1 MRNRYS
7 VLLVVDSEFKSG
19 IPGFDFDPVDFFPGS
34 RQKNYMELLIGFGI
48 PFDIVDIKE
57 FQPHHLVRKN
67 DIRFSSI
74 LFTCPVENN
83 HPEKWVWLE
92 KYSAD
97 YGISLIVDAFLFSG
111 GAFLAPFG
119 LEKCSGLVFGWQK
132 IMGKRGLLYRAK
144 PYPYSAKGFDLG
156 IRPLLRLITQSWF
169 SRKLV
174 PENRTCKIASF
185 GNGKPAILSFTFG
198 RAVNYFFNFHPSL
211 VLKEGNRF
219 HPFMKNILE
228 GNPHFPSAA
237 IQLDG
242 LSCLRMDD
250 PGSCERVHLKG
261 FNEGVVSKNVWQEI
275 IEILKAERAHLNI
288 AYVPQWVDD
297 GNPSKGEL
305 IYRGKIVKSR
315 IAGKHYNS
323 WEVIYSKPGRG
334 LISHRS
340 HDYVSEYDVIKRGV
354 EEGNITI
361 LSHGLTHLSTDV
373 GRWVAAKNKY
383 TKMEWYREF
392 RELAAG
398 KAPSRNI
405 LVERMKKSSEL
416 IKMAFGRSPEI
427 IVPSAHE
434 HTDKMPEFARESGF
448 KMFSSRATAFL
459 WKDRIVSNRKIG
471 AFYPVDMAAGIA
483 CAKAGYP
490 IIPVFHDYDIYR
502 NGAAWLKRQISLL
515 NRQGVNRWVSMEE
528 LGAMLMVKLSVV
540 RDGWN
545 LSVTLDFNDSPGTK
559 VLTGTIP
566 IKIRGAVSAVNVNG
580 QKRSIF
586 LKTENGSTFF
596 SIPIADIRQGKVS
609 LKLEM
614 VQ

>member
-7 VLLVVDSEFKSG
+7 VLLVVDSEFKPK

-34 RQKNYMELLIGFGI
+34 RQKNYLELLTGFGI
-48 PFDIVDIKE
+48 PFDTVDIKE
-57 FQPHHLVRKN
+57 LKPHHLVRKN
-67 DIRFSSI
+67 EIRFSSI
-74 LFTCPVENN
+74 LFACPIKNY
-83 HPEKWVWLE
+83 HPDKWGWLE

-97 YGISLIVDAFLFSG
+97 YGISLITDAFLFSG
-111 GAFLAPFG
+111 KGFLSLFG
-119 LEKCSGLVFGWQK
+119 VEKCSGLVFGFQK

-169 SRKLV
+169 SRRLS
-174 PENRTCKIASF
+174 PANRTCKIASF

-198 RAVNYFFNFHPSL
+198 RAVNYFFNFHPSP

-219 HPFMKNILE
+219 HPFVKDILE

-237 IQLDG
+237 IQLNG

-261 FNEGVVSKNVWQEI
+261 FNEGVVSKDEWQKI
-275 IEILKAERAHLNI
+275 LKILKAARAHLNI

-305 IYRGKIVKSR
+305 IYRGKIVKDR

-323 WEVIYSKPGRG
+323 WEVIYAKPGRG
-334 LISHRS
+334 LISHQS
-340 HDYVSEYDVIKRGV
+340 HDYVSEYEVIKKGV

-373 GRWVAAKNKY
+373 QKWLAAGNKY
-383 TKMEWYREF
+383 TKMEWFREF

-398 KAPSRNI
+398 RTPNRAV
-405 LVERMKKSSEL
+405 LVKRMKKSAEL
-416 IKMAFGRSPEI
+416 IKIAFGKSPEI

-434 HTDKMPEFARESGF
+434 HTDKMPEFARESEF
-448 KMFSSRATAFL
+448 KLFSSRATTFL
-459 WKDRIVSNRKIG
+459 WKDRISSNRKIS

-490 IIPVFHDYDIYR
+490 IISVFHDYDIYR
-502 NGAAWLKRQISLL
+502 NGADWLKKQISLL
-515 NRQGVNRWVSMEE
+515 NRHGVNRWVSMEE
-528 LGAMLMVKLSVV
+528 LGAILMAKLSVV
-540 RDGWN
+540 RDERN
-545 LSVTLDFNDSPGTK
+545 LHITLDFSDSPGTK
-559 VLTGTIP
+559 ALTGTIP

-580 QKRSIF
+580 QKRSIP
-586 LKTENGSTFF
+586 LKTETGSTFF
-596 SIPIADIRQGKVS
+596 SIPIADIRQGKVH

-614 VQ
+614 MP